1 MKITNTIFISVRESL
16 IPISGQNTRNIYE
29 RFMISPLMNAIKIDE
44 PMEALTELR
53 QVAIVFVN
61 IVVPKM
67 ASLELIEVVDSLFC
81 RLSE

>member
-1 MKITNTIFISVRESL
+1 
-16 IPISGQNTRNIYE
+16 
-29 RFMISPLMNAIKIDE
+29 MIAPLMNAIQIDE

-67 ASLELIEVVDSLFC
+67 TSLELIEVVDSLFGQ
-81 RLSE
+81 LSE